1 MAPLALRLL
10 VVLPTLLSLAAS
22 LDWKAAPSPDPFAKC
37 MHDPDYEQ
45 LLKVVTLGLNRT
57 LKPQKVIVV
66 GAGVAG
72 LVAAKVLSD
81 AGHKVTILEADN
93 RIGGRIFTFRDRKT
107 GWIGEL
113 GAMRM
118 PSSHRILHELCKSL
132 GLNLTKFTQYD
143 ENTWT
148 EVSEVKLRNYVVEK
162 MPEKLGYNLRPRE
175 RGRAPEEIYQ
185 MALNKALKD
194 LKELGCKKAM
204 RKFEKSTLL
213 EYLLEEGNLSQPAAR
228 LLGDVLSKDGFFYL
242 SFAEALRAHS
252 CLSDRLRYSRIVGG
266 WDLLPR
272 ALLSSL
278 SGPVLLNAPVVGMTQ
293 GLHDVRVHIATSRR
307 ARNLKALTADVV
319 LVTASGPALQRI
331 AFTPPLSRKRQEAL
345 RGLHYVP
352 ATKVFLSFRRPFW
365 HDEHIEG
372 GHSNTDRP
380 SRVIYYPPPG
390 EGALLLASYTWSDA
404 AAPFAGLSLQ
414 QALRLAL
421 DDVAALH
428 GPLVYRLW
436 DGSGMIKRWAE
447 DPHSQGG
454 FVVQPPLLW
463 QADLES
469 GPEYD
474 WAVPYGRIY
483 FAGEHTALPHG
494 WVETAVKSALRAAM
508 RINNREK
515 HVQPIASSEEPK
527 PLHTGAAAGLEEQ
540 GHAAVD
546 TSPDEQGHTPA
557 EATPEEPPHAHTEA
571 STDEQG
577 HEQGHGHADT
587 TPEEQVHSQ
596 AEANPESPAHL
607 LSDTNLEGQSHALPE
622 TSVEGQNHLLP
633 STGSE
638 GQSHSFPEAS
648 TEGQGHSV
656 TEASPEGQGN
666 EIQETNSEPVAEVP
680 MQMYPASSPPCKG
693 SKGGAT
699 PSSSQHILSPQHTTH
714 KKASH

>member
-1 MAPLALRLL
+1 MGAERAPQRQLCTLRLL
-10 VVLPTLLSLAAS
+10 VLFPTLLSLAAS
-22 LDWKAAPSPDPFAKC
+22 LDWKAAPNPDPFAKC

-45 LLKVVTLGLNRT
+45 LLRVVTLGLNRT

-118 PSSHRILHELCKSL
+118 PSSHRILHELCRSL

-148 EVSEVKLRNYVVEK
+148 EVSEVRLRNYVVEK
-162 MPEKLGYNLRPRE
+162 MPEKLGYSLRPRE
-175 RGRAPEEIYQ
+175 RGHAPEEIYQ
-185 MALNKALKD
+185 MALNKAVKD
-194 LKELGCKKAM
+194 LKDMGCKKAM
-204 RKFEKSTLL
+204 KKFERHTLL
-213 EYLLEEGNLSQPAAR
+213 EYLLGEGNLSQPAVR

-293 GLHDVRVHIATSRR
+293 GPHDVRVHMAASRR
-307 ARNLKALTADVV
+307 VHNLKALTADVV
-319 LVTASGPALQRI
+319 LVTASGPALQRMT
-331 AFTPPLSRKRQEAL
+331 FSPPLSRKRQEAL

-372 GHSNTDRP
+372 GHSSTDRP

-404 AAPFAGLSLQ
+404 TAPFAGLSLQ
-414 QALRLAL
+414 QSLRVAL

-436 DGSGMIKRWAE
+436 DGSGVVKRWAE

-454 FVVQPPLLW
+454 FVVQPPQLW
-463 QADLES
+463 QADPDS
-469 GPEYD
+469 GLEYD
-474 WAVPYGRIY
+474 WAIPYGRIY

-508 RINNREK
+508 RINNRE
-515 HVQPIASSEEPK
+515 HHAHAVANPEEQK
-527 PLHTGAAAGLEEQ
+527 RAHAAAGPVEQGLAAAEASPEEQ
-540 GHAAVD
+540 GHAPAAEA
-546 TSPDEQGHTPA
+546 SPEEQEQGHT
-557 EATPEEPPHAHTEA
+557 EAGPEG
-571 STDEQG
+571 QG
-577 HEQGHGHADT
+577 HPPPESSPEAQGRPLPDAGPEAQGHT
-587 TPEEQVHSQ
+587 LL
-596 AEANPESPAHL
+596 EA
-607 LSDTNLEGQSHALPE
+607 
-622 TSVEGQNHLLP
+622 
-633 STGSE
+633 GSE
-638 GQSHSFPEAS
+638 GQAGNELPEAGG
-648 TEGQGHSV
+648 EAGA
-656 TEASPEGQGN
+656 EAS
-666 EIQETNSEPVAEVP
+666 SEVP
-680 MQMYPASSPPCKG
+680 MQVFPASSPPCKG

-699 PSSSQHILSPQHTTH
+699 AASGQPLLSPPHTTR
-714 KKASH
+714 KRTSH